1 MKAFDDMSKM
11 AEVFGNTLI
20 EIMCL
25 TDFNCDEAPLK
36 AKRALDQFGLGNA
49 PKFKA
54 LMGGAMTRKHES
66 RFWPNAGMR
75 ALQAQID
82 ELWEMVKTL
91 STLFED
97 QRVGFVEAIS
107 HFNLSSAHD
116 VLAKN
121 WRKDL

>member
-1 MKAFDDMSKM
+1 MRIAYLVVGHPMRTWPERLPTTMLHQEYAAPS
-11 AEVFGNTLI
+11 LI
-20 EIMCL
+20 SLRL
-25 TDFNCDEAPLK
+25 TTPTSTEL
-36 AKRALDQFGLGNA
+36 
-49 PKFKA
+49 
-54 LMGGAMTRKHES
+54 S
-66 RFWPNAGMR
+66 FWPNAGMR